1 MPSRYLRFDVP
12 DGNVMDIG
20 VSAMNHK
27 RCIKP
32 AGQSG
37 KGYRIVS
44 GLSVDI
50 LNRNLAATD
59 PQVYPILVR
68 RIVLG

>member
-1 MPSRYLRFDVP
+1 
-12 DGNVMDIG
+12 MDIG
-20 VSAMNHK
+20 IFAMNHK
-27 RCIKP
+27 RCFKP

-44 GLSVDI
+44 GLSGDI

-68 RIVLG
+68 RIVWAEKVILLIRPILV